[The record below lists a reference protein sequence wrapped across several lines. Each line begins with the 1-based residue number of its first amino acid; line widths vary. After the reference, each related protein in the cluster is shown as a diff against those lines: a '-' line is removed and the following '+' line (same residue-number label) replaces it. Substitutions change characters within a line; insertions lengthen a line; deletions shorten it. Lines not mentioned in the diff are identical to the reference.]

1 MTPTT
6 DGPAPTLASNTKP
19 KISILL
25 ASWFGCGFLPKAP
38 GTAGSVGGTI
48 VSVVTI
54 WIASFVSRQDIHVE
68 DHYWKF
74 GHLPSHAVVL
84 MTVLISAVGVLVA
97 DRAAHFAGLK
107 DPQWVVIDEVSVAD
121 ELPNLHSHMDLSTFA
136 IFTPQLV
143 NWKYL
148 LLGFIFFRIFDIW
161 KPYAGAAAR
170 NAARRLGHHG
180 GRLGGGSVRCH
191 SAAVR
196 ATFQADRNSAM
207 KFGFGSSTE
216 KNGVPH
222 IEGVTPTAAIPGG
235 EMVIRGSGLAPRV
248 GPRPEVYF
256 GEAEAGLMLV
266 TENRVIVRV
275 PDGASDGTVRVA
287 NGNGESAPHPV
298 SIGLQIADNL
308 HPIGNPAVDL

>member
-107 DPQWVVIDEVSVAD
+107 DPQWVVIDEVSGQMITYHLFFWA
-121 ELPNLHSHMDLSTFA
+121 
-136 IFTPQLV
+136 TPL
-143 NWKYL
+143 NWRTL
-148 LLGFIFFRIFDIW
+148 LLGFVLFRVFDIW
-161 KPYAGAAAR
+161 KPAPVRQLEKLPGGWGIMADDWMAG
-170 NAARRLGHHG
+170 LY
-180 GRLGGGSVRCH
+180 
-191 SAAVR
+191 
-196 ATFQADRNSAM
+196 
-207 KFGFGSSTE
+207 
-216 KNGVPH
+216 
-222 IEGVTPTAAIPGG
+222 AAILLQ
-235 EMVIRGSGLAPRV
+235 VALH
-248 GPRPEVYF
+248 F
-256 GEAEAGLMLV
+256 
-266 TENRVIVRV
+266 RVI
-275 PDGASDGTVRVA
+275 
-287 NGNGESAPHPV
+287 
-298 SIGLQIADNL
+298 
-308 HPIGNPAVDL
+308 